1 MGEAGGAIGIIDRDG
16 IIRIRY
22 RKVEPLPFTRR
33 RSAELLAIVDQDC
46 RCRYGVLA

>member
-16 IIRIRY
+16 IIRY